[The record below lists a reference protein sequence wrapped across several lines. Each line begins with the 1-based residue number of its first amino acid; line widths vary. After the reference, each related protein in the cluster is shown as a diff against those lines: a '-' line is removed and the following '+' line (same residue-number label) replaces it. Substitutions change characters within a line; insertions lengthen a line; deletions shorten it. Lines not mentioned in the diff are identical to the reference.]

1 MTVIQRTPNIGIG
14 IKLQK
19 LKDQKD
25 KKDQVVEQP
34 PKTRTLKPFWIMDSN
49 AQLTEPTKDANLT
62 YRAFGL
68 GCPNVESHF
77 NLDKVVAYCVGDT
90 IHGDRVYWY
99 IDIWHQAVEY
109 PASDGSI
116 KKRTQLLETRS
127 KATFKGIYNVPP
139 DGLTPIQNGFD
150 YKTNYYDCGNGL
162 GHTDYENGEVP
173 WQCFDRMLSVN
184 LYRYAYGSRGQFEI
198 TATAFVTNAVT
209 GEEDVELGTITM
221 MWV

>member
-1 MTVIQRTPNIGIG
+1 MTIIQRTPNIGIG

-19 LKDQKD
+19 LQTKAGA
-25 KKDQVVEQP
+25 QP
-34 PKTRTLKPFWIMDSN
+34 QKTRTLKPFWIMDSN

-62 YRAFGL
+62 YRAFGTN
-68 GCPNVESHF
+68 CPDKLFHV
-77 NLDKVVAYCVGDT
+77 NLDKAVAYCVGDA

-99 IDIWHQAVEY
+99 VDIWYQAPEH

-116 KKRTQLLETRS
+116 QKRTQLLETRS
-127 KATFKGIYNVPP
+127 KAIFKGTRNVPP
-139 DGLTPIQNGFD
+139 DGLTPIQDKRFD
-150 YKTNYYDCGNGL
+150 YAPIYLECSPGNGISPI
-162 GHTDYENGEVP
+162 ENGEVP
-173 WQCFDRMLSVN
+173 WQCFDRMLSVS

-209 GEEDVELGTITM
+209 GEEDVELGTITL

>member
-1 MTVIQRTPNIGIG
+1 MTIIQRTPNIGIG

-19 LKDQKD
+19 LQTKAGA
-25 KKDQVVEQP
+25 QP
-34 PKTRTLKPFWIMDSN
+34 KKTRTLKPFWIMDSN

-62 YRAFGL
+62 YRAFGVN
-68 GCPNVESHF
+68 CPDERSYY
-77 NLDKVVAYCVGDT
+77 NLDKAVAYCVGDA

-99 IDIWHQAVEY
+99 VDTWYQAPEH

-116 KKRTQLLETRS
+116 QKRTQLLETRS
-127 KATFKGIYNVPP
+127 KATFKGTNNIPS
-139 DGLTPIQNGFD
+139 DGLTPINQRFNYDPSYLGCSQVNGVIP
-150 YKTNYYDCGNGL
+150 
-162 GHTDYENGEVP
+162 YEYGEVP

-209 GEEDVELGTITM
+209 GEEDVELGTITL